1 MAGAWNV
8 IEKAYW
14 SSQLGPSLDIAIE
27 LNRWKP
33 PPIVSPTQLNN
44 GGVEVYPFVDSLRS

>member
-8 IEKAYW
+8 IEKVYW

-33 PPIVSPTQLNN
+33 PPIVSPLPNSTTVGLK
-44 GGVEVYPFVDSLRS
+44 FILL